1 MKEIRLQNIAAQTG
15 VPQARPGRAAK
26 PLQQQLAE
34 LDPNADP
41 AETAKKP
48 WTRWVFSILGARFV
62 SFCVNVVSLIKS
74 GNYVFI
80 LHLPLHLIPVIT

>member
-48 WTRWVFSILGARFV
+48 WTRWVFEL
-62 SFCVNVVSLIKS
+62 FC
-74 GNYVFI
+74 GEYCVFF
-80 LHLPLHLIPVIT
+80 L

>member
-48 WTRWVFSILGARFV
+48 WTRWVFMLFFV
-62 SFCVNVVSLIKS
+62 RMLDLS
-74 GNYVFI
+74 
-80 LHLPLHLIPVIT
+80 

>member
-48 WTRWVFSILGARFV
+48 WTRWVFMKLLFV
-62 SFCVNVVSLIKS
+62 IFYEDVGFVLNFRVVVVGSDEKRT
-74 GNYVFI
+74 F
-80 LHLPLHLIPVIT
+80 